1 MDVSISVSSP
11 GFGLFLLSPKNTL
24 WQASTE
30 DQLRNIGMPSFVT
43 VTAYPLSLCGPDSAL
58 ISDFSCLLSTFSLL
72 DPVASQ
78 LVRTSRRLMV
88 I

>member
-11 GFGLFLLSPKNTL
+11 GFDLFLLSPKNTI

-43 VTAYPLSLCGPDSAL
+43 VTADDS
-58 ISDFSCLLSTFSLL
+58 SRNSRCRGTTFS
-72 DPVASQ
+72 PSSP
-78 LVRTSRRLMV
+78 TSWEGPRR
-88 I
+88 